1 VKPARNTRK
10 ELEDQVL
17 RVQSP
22 LSDDVERLIHDTIGC
37 CIRVH
42 RELGPGL
49 FERIYTGAL
58 SIELKAA
65 GILLER
71 EKRYVVSYRGEVVSE
86 QYVDIVVGKQVVLEV
101 KSVDNLA
108 PIHHKQI
115 LNYMRIARLRAG
127 LLVNFN
133 VALLPDGL
141 SRKIL

>member
-1 VKPARNTRK
+1 M
-10 ELEDQVL
+10 L

-22 LSDDVERLIHDTIGC
+22 LSDEVEQLIHDTIGC

-49 FERIYTGAL
+49 FERVYAGAL
-58 SIELKAA
+58 CVELKAA
-65 GILLER
+65 GISFER
-71 EKRYVVSYRGEVVSE
+71 EKRYVVNYRGEAVGE
-86 QYVDIVVGKQVVLEV
+86 QYLDLVVGNQVVLEL
-101 KSVDNLA
+101 KSVDSLA
-108 PIHHKQI
+108 PIHHQQI
-115 LNYMRIARLRAG
+115 LTYMRVARLRAG

>member
-1 VKPARNTRK
+1 M
-10 ELEDQVL
+10 L

-58 SIELKAA
+58 CIELKAA
-65 GILLER
+65 GIRSRAGEALRR
-71 EKRYVVSYRGEVVSE
+71 ELPWQSSYPNSTWT
-86 QYVDIVVGKQVVLEV
+86 IVVGNQVVLEV
-101 KSVDNLA
+101 KSVDDLA

>member
-1 VKPARNTRK
+1 M
-10 ELEDQVL
+10 L

-22 LSDDVERLIHDTIGC
+22 LSDEVERLIHDTIGC

-49 FERIYTGAL
+49 LERIYTGAL
-58 SIELKAA
+58 CIELKAA

-86 QYVDIVVGKQVVLEV
+86 QYVDLVVGNQVVLEV